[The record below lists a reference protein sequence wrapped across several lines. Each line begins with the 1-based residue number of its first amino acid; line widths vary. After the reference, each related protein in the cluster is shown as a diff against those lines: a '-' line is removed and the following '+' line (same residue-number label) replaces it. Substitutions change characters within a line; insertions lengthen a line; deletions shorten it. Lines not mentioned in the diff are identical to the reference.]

1 MCKISECVLC
11 VTVFMRISGYRV
23 CVCVCVAACNSMG
36 DIAGQRKE
44 MNEQF
49 GGVERDGGGEKVS

>member
-1 MCKISECVLC
+1 MGI
-11 VTVFMRISGYRV
+11 V

-36 DIAGQRKE
+36 DIVGQRKE
-44 MNEQF
+44 MTEQF

>member
-1 MCKISECVLC
+1 MCDCFYENQWVS
-11 VTVFMRISGYRV
+11 